1 MMEIACTSNTYT
13 FLHTSKISL
22 EMIRENNK
30 RKTIKRSPSIP
41 IKNGSQEKIN
51 LNQFTQKD
59 YDELY
64 S

>member
-1 MMEIACTSNTYT
+1 MITCTSNTYT
-13 FLHTSKISL
+13 FLHTSKTTL
-22 EMIRENNK
+22 DTIRENNK

-41 IKNGSQEKIN
+41 IKNGSQEKN
-51 LNQFTQKD
+51 DLNQFTQKD

>member
-1 MMEIACTSNTYT
+1 MIACTSNTYT
-13 FLHTSKISL
+13 FLHTLKTTL
-22 EMIRENNK
+22 ETIRENNK

-41 IKNGSQEKIN
+41 IKNGSQEKTD

>member
-1 MMEIACTSNTYT
+1 MIACTSNTYT
-13 FLHTSKISL
+13 FLHTSKTTL
-22 EMIRENNK
+22 DTIRENNK

-41 IKNGSQEKIN
+41 IKSGSQEKN
-51 LNQFTQKD
+51 DLNQFTQKD

>member
-1 MMEIACTSNTYT
+1 MIACTSNTYT
-13 FLHTSKISL
+13 FLHISKTTL
-22 EMIRENNK
+22 ETIRENNK
-30 RKTIKRSPSIP
+30 RKTMKKSPSIP
-41 IKNGSQEKIN
+41 IKKGSQEKNN

>member
-1 MMEIACTSNTYT
+1 MIAFTSNTYT
-13 FLHTSKISL
+13 FLHTSKTYL
-22 EMIRENNK
+22 GNIRENNK
-30 RKTIKRSPSIP
+30 RKTMKKSPSIP
-41 IKNGSQEKIN
+41 TKNGSQEKNN

>member
-1 MMEIACTSNTYT
+1 MMEIACSSNTYT
-13 FLHTSKISL
+13 FLHTSKTSL
-22 EMIRENNK
+22 EIIRENYK

-41 IKNGSQEKIN
+41 IKNGSQEKKD

>member
-1 MMEIACTSNTYT
+1 MIAFTSNTYT
-13 FLHTSKISL
+13 FLHTSKTYL
-22 EMIRENNK
+22 GNIRENNK
-30 RKTIKRSPSIP
+30 RKTMKKSPSIP
-41 IKNGSQEKIN
+41 IKNGSQEKNN

>member
-1 MMEIACTSNTYT
+1 
-13 FLHTSKISL
+13 
-22 EMIRENNK
+22 MIRENYK

-41 IKNGSQEKIN
+41 IKNGSQEKN
-51 LNQFTQKD
+51 DLNQFTQKD

>member
-1 MMEIACTSNTYT
+1 MIAFTSNTYT
-13 FLHTSKISL
+13 FLHTSKTSL

-30 RKTIKRSPSIP
+30 RKTMKKSPSIP
-41 IKNGSQEKIN
+41 TKNGSQEKNN